1 MQKINYDKLKFV
13 KLNNVSRETLILF
26 ESYENFLLK
35 QNKHFN
41 LVGSSTI
48 QSVWTR
54 HFADSAKLFS
64 FIHSRAKGTKKTI
77 EVCDVGSGAG
87 FPGIVLSILSLQSKL
102 NISITLFESNKK
114 KAKFLMEL
122 TKKLE
127 LNTKVYASRVE
138 SINKKYDIVCC
149 RALSSLKNIL
159 YLTKNCSKKNSLFVL
174 PKGKNWS
181 LEVVEAKKEWS
192 FNIKVV
198 KNNITIDKSGGV
210 TLILN
215 KVRNNK

>member
-114 KAKFLMEL
+114 KAKFFSMNNIETWDSLNHLKLMILLQKTFKINLNSNQIATATDEKKIL
-122 TKKLE
+122 AVVTKKIYQ
-127 LNTKVYASRVE
+127 K
-138 SINKKYDIVCC
+138 
-149 RALSSLKNIL
+149 
-159 YLTKNCSKKNSLFVL
+159 
-174 PKGKNWS
+174 
-181 LEVVEAKKEWS
+181 
-192 FNIKVV
+192 
-198 KNNITIDKSGGV
+198 
-210 TLILN
+210 
-215 KVRNNK
+215 